1 MRERIGPYRVERVLG
16 TGAFATVW
24 LARDERLDADVA
36 VKVLAENWA
45 LDDEVRRRFAEEA
58 RILWRA
64 ASDHIVRVHHV
75 GELEDGR
82 PYFAMDYADRG
93 SLADRM
99 AARAAEGRPYSVD
112 EAVRASEQI
121 AEGLAVAHAL
131 GVVHRDLKP
140 ANVLYQSYGAHQRGD
155 ADERPVLSDF
165 GIARS
170 LARSRGTTIATGT
183 PHYMAPEQ
191 ADGRADERSDLYSA
205 AVILYELLAGKV
217 PYPYE
222 SASRVMSAQQHEP
235 VVPVSNVR
243 SDVPASIDHLLARA
257 LSPDPALRPPSAE
270 GWAAALRAAASGD
283 PGAVGPPPTPAQPV
297 PPAGP
302 DPTAT
307 MSPEQLAALRASG
320 QVPAG
325 GPPSGPPP
333 GPQPAYAPPPD
344 GPRRKRRGAVVAAV
358 AAVVLI
364 GLIVAITLV
373 ATSGDDPVSAS
384 EIWAEPLSSLG
395 NDPFTDSIASTSPIL
410 PKSTTLPS
418 LPANLPAPGQVTSIA
433 GSAPGLYGG
442 TNQLSV
448 CDAKKLLSFLQ
459 SHPDKASAWAETLGI
474 AAGSI
479 PEYVAGLTDVVL
491 QKDTRVTN
499 HGFTDGKAN
508 PIQSIL
514 EAGTAVMLDQ
524 FGVPRVR
531 CKCGNPLTPPTA
543 ITETPTYQGTAWP
556 GFNPTKVIVVV
567 ATKVVDHFQLVDIST
582 GKKIVREPGP
592 LTPATTTTTSTTTTT
607 TTTTTAP
614 PAQNITTSGTVGST
628 SEYSGEF
635 ATGLAV
641 DGDVATSWFSDGT
654 KTGDD
659 SEEYR
664 WTAPSPV
671 TISKIE
677 VIGNAAH
684 PQYPTGFGFEKVTV
698 YVYDPSG
705 AIAFRQEVAL
715 TGTPDPNVSVTPNV
729 VGARV
734 GLFFEGHESPDC
746 GGFAELRVY
755 GG

>member
-24 LARDERLDADVA
+24 LAHDERLDADIA
-36 VKVLAENWA
+36 VKVLADNWA
-45 LDDEVRRRFAEEA
+45 LDEEVRRRFSEEA

-64 ASDHIVRVHHV
+64 ASDHIVRVHNV

-99 AARAAEGRPYSVD
+99 AARAAEGRPYSVE
-112 EAVRASEQI
+112 EAVDASAQI

-140 ANVLYQSYGAHQRGD
+140 ANILYQSYGAHQGG
-155 ADERPVLSDF
+155 AVDERPVLSDF

-217 PYPYE
+217 PFPYE
-222 SASRVMSAQQHEP
+222 SASRVMHAQRQEP
-235 VVPVSNVR
+235 LVPVSSFR

-257 LSPDPALRPPSAE
+257 LSADPAQRPPSAE
-270 GWAAALRAAASGD
+270 GWTAALHAAASGD
-283 PGAVGPPPTPAQPV
+283 PGAVGPPPPPAVPSPV
-297 PPAGP
+297 PPPEP

-307 MSPEQLAALRASG
+307 MSPEQLAALRGSS
-320 QVPAG
+320 Q
-325 GPPSGPPP
+325 GPPAGPPP

-344 GPRRKRRGAVVAAV
+344 GPRRKRRGALIAAV
-358 AAVVLI
+358 AAVALI
-364 GLIVAITLV
+364 GLIVTITLV
-373 ATSGDDPVSAS
+373 ATSGSDPVSAS
-384 EIWAEPLSSLG
+384 EIWAEPLSTLG
-395 NDPFTDSIASTSPIL
+395 NNPFTDSVAATSPIL
-410 PKSTTLPS
+410 PKSTTLPALPTS
-418 LPANLPAPGQVTSIA
+418 LPPPGQVTSIS

-448 CDAKKLLSFLQ
+448 CDAKKLLSFLE
-459 SHPDKASAWAETLGI
+459 SNSDKATAWADTLGI

-499 HGFTDGKAN
+499 HGFQDGKAN

-514 EAGTAVMLDQ
+514 EAGTAVMLDR

-543 ITETPTYQGTAWP
+543 IAEAPTYQGTAWP

-567 ATKVVDHFQLVDIST
+567 ATKVVDHFQLVDIET
-582 GKKIVREPGP
+582 GKKIVRTPGP
-592 LTPATTTTTSTTTTT
+592 LTPSTTTTTTSTTTTT

-614 PAQNITTSGTVGST
+614 PAQNITASGTVGAT

-641 DGDVATSWFSDGT
+641 DGNAATSWFSDGT

-664 WTAPSPV
+664 WNAPSPV
-671 TISKIE
+671 TVAKIE

-715 TGTPDPNVSVTPNV
+715 SGTPDPNVTVTPNV
-729 VGARV
+729 VGTSV
-734 GLFFEGHESPDC
+734 GLYFEGHESPDC

-755 GG
+755 GA